1 MILLAVRF
9 LTLSFA
15 SKAIGKL
22 LYFGAALIV
31 GVLLIGAP
39 ILGIL
44 VQPLA
49 PFWLSGKTSI
59 PVAGGPA
66 DVIPVDLF
74 PVTVPITG
82 PITVPAGGVSDVQRY
97 LLAIGAGFSAAEA
110 VIATAISIAED
121 GSGNPAALSGA
132 NFDNSRDL
140 GLLQIN
146 SSHWVA
152 CGGQLALTNPVTNFI
167 CGHMIYGSQ
176 GWCAWSTFETSCGRG
191 HNSAYRAYMDRAQ
204 IAARLAGQ
212 P

>member
-44 VQPLA
+44 TNPLA

-66 DVIPVDLF
+66 DIIPVDLF

-97 LLAIGAGFSAAEA
+97 LLAIGANFSPAEA

-121 GSGNPAALSGA
+121 GSGNPSAISGRNFDGSVDQGLWQVNSGWNARFGGQAAL
-132 NFDNSRDL
+132 L
-140 GLLQIN
+140 
-146 SSHWVA
+146 
-152 CGGQLALTNPVTNFI
+152 NPVTNAI
-167 CGHMIYGSQ
+167 AARYIYGVQ
-176 GWCAWSTFETSCGRG
+176 GWCAWSTYEASCGAG
-191 HNSAYRAYMDRAQ
+191 HNSAYRAYMNRAT
-204 IAARLAGQ
+204 AAAQGGR
-212 P
+212 

>member
-44 VQPLA
+44 TNPLA
-49 PFWLSGKTSI
+49 PFWLSGKASI

-66 DVIPVDLF
+66 DIIPVDLF

-82 PITVPAGGVSDVQRY
+82 PVTVPAGGVSDMQRY
-97 LLAIGAGFSAAEA
+97 LLALGAGFTPAEA
-110 VIATAISIAED
+110 IIMTAIGIAED
-121 GSGNPAALSGA
+121 GSGNPAALSARNTNGT
-132 NFDNSRDL
+132 FDL
-140 GLLQIN
+140 GLNQIN
-146 SSHWVA
+146 SIHWSRY
-152 CGGQLALTNPVTNFI
+152 GGQAALTNPVTNFI
-167 CGHMIYGSQ
+167 AAHDIYGP
-176 GWCAWSTFETSCGRG
+176 GHNWCAWSTYEVSCGIG
-191 HNSAYRAYMDRAQ
+191 HTGAYRAFMSRAT
-204 IAARLAGQ
+204 AAAQGGR
-212 P
+212 